1 MRFSKTSPNEVF
13 GCIISCFLLENM
25 IAVII
30 FISVLVCVSARNEFP
45 GGWDYF
51 KDGTE
56 SDAVKVANIN
66 AQSARDVGE
75 INMKIVEKNM
85 EMVEKNMALAKMNQQ
100 SALDIEWKRFRYNL
114 CLSIV
119 QYTIAF
125 VMVTVFG
132 VCIRDGLTGKV
143 TDIDKFLRSLD
154 PTKILRRAVM
164 LLSSSAVIVKV
175 TSRATDYI
183 VNGWRCIQ
191 RKLLGK

>member
-1 MRFSKTSPNEVF
+1 
-13 GCIISCFLLENM
+13 M
-25 IAVII
+25 IAKII
-30 FISVLVCVSARNEFP
+30 FISVLACVSARNEFL

-85 EMVEKNMALAKMNQQ
+85 EMVEMNMEMVEKNIALAKMNQQ

-125 VMVTVFG
+125 VIVTVFG

-154 PTKILRRAVM
+154 LTKILRRAVM

>member
-1 MRFSKTSPNEVF
+1 
-13 GCIISCFLLENM
+13 M
-25 IAVII
+25 IAKII
-30 FISVLVCVSARNEFP
+30 FISVLACVSARNEFL

-75 INMKIVEKNM
+75 INMKI
-85 EMVEKNMALAKMNQQ
+85 VEKNMALAKMNQQ

-154 PTKILRRAVM
+154 LTKILRRAVM

-183 VNGWRCIQ
+183 VNGWRYIQ